1 MKYFFALICLI
12 VFSIIL
18 VSFNR
23 RMALKVGDKVADFTL
38 KNQNDASI
46 KIGDFIGKQA
56 MVIYFYPKDETPG
69 CTAEACAFRDSYHDF
84 EDVGAKVI
92 GISGDDVASHKKFA
106 DKHRLHFDLLADI
119 GNHVR
124 NKIFGVKRDLLGLLP
139 GRVTYIID
147 KNGIILEIFNSMS
160 GTNHHTKA
168 LEILKNAK

>member
-1 MKYFFALICLI
+1 MKYFFALICLVTI
-12 VFSIIL
+12 SITFS
-18 VSFNR
+18 FRN
-23 RMALKVGDKVADFTL
+23 RMALKIGDKLPDFTL
-38 KNQNDASI
+38 KNQADVSV
-46 KIGDFIGKQA
+46 KPTDFIGKQA

-84 EDVGAKVI
+84 EDLGAKVI
-92 GISGDDVASHKKFA
+92 GISGDGVASHKKFA
-106 DKHRLHFDLLADI
+106 EKHRLHFDLLADS

-160 GTNHHTKA
+160 GDGHHTKA
-168 LEILKNAK
+168 LQILKRSN